1 MISWKHT
8 FKRLSEEYEMAR
20 KKKQALDNLL
30 TTGRISQSTHELFN
44 KEIDDAIAEIEKQQ
58 RALLER
64 MNLKMKEIE
73 SRIKTLEMLLANVE
87 VQHVTGEIDNETYQR
102 EISLLPMGLEIARQ
116 ELENIRDVI
125 NKLSGGTQVP
135 AIETATQQTTETVPQ
150 PALGAVIQTDVE
162 TKPPEDI
169 ETPAT
174 EVAAVE
180 EHVQEQTSEQVAETP
195 TMEVSQP
202 ESFQN
207 PQEQPQETTQT
218 PEELPTTETETKA
231 TNEEKNET

>member
-30 TTGRISQSTHELFN
+30 TTGRISPSTHELFN

-58 RALLER
+58 KALLDR
-64 MNLKMKEIE
+64 MNSKIKEIE

-87 VQHVTGEIDNETYQR
+87 VQHVTGEIDEETYQR

-116 ELENIRDVI
+116 ELENVKEAV
-125 NKLSGGTQVP
+125 NKLSGGIQIPT
-135 AIETATQQTTETVPQ
+135 AETVAQQKTETVPQ
-150 PALGAVIQTDVE
+150 PAPEAATQTDVE
-162 TKPPEDI
+162 TKPPENI
-169 ETPAT
+169 ETPTT

-180 EHVQEQTSEQVAETP
+180 EHVQEQTPEQAPETP
-195 TMEVSQP
+195 TTEVSQP

-207 PQEQPQETTQT
+207 PQEQPQEAAQT
-218 PEELPTTETETKA
+218 PAEQPPTEAETKT
-231 TNEEKNET
+231 TNEEKHET